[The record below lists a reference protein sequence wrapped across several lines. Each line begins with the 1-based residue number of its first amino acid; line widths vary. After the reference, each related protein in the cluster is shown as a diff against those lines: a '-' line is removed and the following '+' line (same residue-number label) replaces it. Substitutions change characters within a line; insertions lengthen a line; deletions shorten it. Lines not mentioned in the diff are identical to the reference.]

1 MADEIQPT
9 QPVQPVQPTP
19 TPAPAQPSGNSGE
32 FAVFHKADLY
42 QGMSPYDRDSE
53 LLASFGIRRGPEP
66 VRPVIPD
73 PVFPPPETPAA
84 PATPAAGTPPPA
96 PAAPAAPATP
106 APETPRE
113 PKKIDRLN
121 PDELAKKIAEA
132 IKPPTTETPPPET
145 PPATPNPDDP
155 FEIRREALKIA
166 STRPEY
172 KGQDIVGEN
181 ERYTKFYTD
190 YVNNWTKNNPG
201 AEFDENAPEHAAV
214 LEKQKPNI
222 DEDVIQAIE
231 NEIKIDRIAQ
241 AKVEKVFRER
251 EQREFGAR
259 LEGEAEGTAIAA
271 ENQLLSKFGASTL
284 DELKAKDPFA
294 YELARPVAERLR
306 GVAEKATKTLT
317 PGSPFA
323 PDPEIMNLV
332 NGYEAVAA
340 EAEAKGT
347 PVILGDRRFIPHAQY
362 DKLPA
367 DQKAKFF
374 SFRYEPSTLIAT
386 LLTHSHQNIQRI
398 YQAARGTTPA
408 TAAPATPPQP
418 PAPTVTVVPPPTT
431 ERIPLGGG
439 SSNAEPTGGSGRFH
453 FV

>member
-19 TPAPAQPSGNSGE
+19 PPAPAPSGNSGE

-42 QGMSPYDRDSE
+42 QGVSAYDRDSE
-53 LLASFGIRRGPEP
+53 LLASFGIRRSPEP

-73 PVFPPPETPAA
+73 PVFPPPETPAD
-84 PATPAAGTPPPA
+84 PATPVGTPPPPA
-96 PAAPAAPATP
+96 PAAPATQ

-113 PKKIDRLN
+113 PKKLDRLN

-132 IKPPTTETPPPET
+132 IKPQATETPPPAT
-145 PPATPNPDDP
+145 PPAAQPNPDDP
-155 FEIRREALKIA
+155 FELRREAVKIA
-166 STRPEY
+166 SARPHY
-172 KGQDIVGEN
+172 KGQDIVGGN
-181 ERYTKFYTD
+181 DRYTKFYTD
-190 YVNNWTKNNPG
+190 YVENWTKNNPG
-201 AEFDENAPEHAAV
+201 KDFDENAPEHVAV
-214 LEKQKPNI
+214 LEQHKPNI
-222 DEDVIQAIE
+222 DEEEIQQIE
-231 NEIKIDRIAQ
+231 TEIKINRIAE
-241 AKVEKVFRER
+241 AKVDKVFRER
-251 EQREFGAR
+251 EQRDFGAR
-259 LEGEAEGTAIAA
+259 LEGTAEGSAIAA
-271 ENQLLSKFGASTL
+271 ENELLSKFGASTL

-294 YELARPVAERLR
+294 YELARPVAARLR
-306 GVAEKATKTLT
+306 GLAEKATKTLT

-340 EAEAKGT
+340 EAESNGT
-347 PVILGDRRFIPHAQY
+347 PVLLGDRRFIPHAQY
-362 DKLPA
+362 DKLSA
-367 DQKAKFF
+367 DQKSKFF
-374 SFRYEPSTLIAT
+374 TFRYEPSTLIAT
-386 LLTHSHQNIQRI
+386 ILTHNHQNIQRI
-398 YQAARGTTPA
+398 YQAARGTAPSP
-408 TAAPATPPQP
+408 AAPATPPKP